1 MFSICTGTE
10 ESSQRSWCCPIDILS
25 NNPLDLRLRQRFTI
39 LQKFR
44 SKVMRFEVVKEQF
57 ERVEVLAFGRQEL
70 DCYVTRVEYGL
81 RFWAVMLVS
90 WM

>member
-1 MFSICTGTE
+1 M
-10 ESSQRSWCCPIDILS
+10 LS

-44 SKVMRFEVVKEQF
+44 SKAMRFEAVKEQF
-57 ERVEVLAFGRQEL
+57 ERVEELVLGRQEL
-70 DCYVTRVEYGL
+70 DCYATRVEYGL
-81 RFWAVMLVS
+81 RFWAVMLAS